1 MYDLKTRAASLGRI
15 WVWLAALPVLGFCVV
30 GCSQS
35 QVGIA
40 DISESHD
47 RWRSQSIAMQGL
59 IVYEFEN
66 LGIYASCEDYSAH
79 RSAVYLEWD
88 EAGGV
93 TKKDN
98 RRMAVVTGE
107 LDHSVGTDDEVISTG
122 KPAPGSSQSPKGHP
136 MAVAAAPPML
146 SRMNFPR

>member
-1 MYDLKTRAASLGRI
+1 VR
-15 WVWLAALPVLGFCVV
+15 LAALTLLGFCVV

-35 QVGIA
+35 RVGIA
-40 DISESHD
+40 DVSASPD
-47 RWRSQSIAMQGL
+47 RWRGQSITMQGL

-66 LGIYASCEDYSAH
+66 LGIYASYEDYCAH
-79 RSAVYLEWD
+79 RNAVYVEWD

-93 TKKDN
+93 TKLDN

-122 KPAPGSSQSPKGHP
+122 KPGPGPLNRPRIVRWLSQP
-136 MAVAAAPPML
+136 L
-146 SRMNFPR
+146 PRCPTG